1 MNTLKSCFFK
11 YFIKNLIQKIPVIND
26 TNIPVINIGKLA
38 TITLILSF
46 KLSIV
51 APSTTGAD
59 K

>member
-11 YFIKNLIQKIPVIND
+11 YFIKNLIHNIPVTND
-26 TNIPVINIGKLA
+26 TNIPVANIGKLA
-38 TITLILSF
+38 IIISILSF
-46 KLSIV
+46 RLSIV